1 MTLQD
6 NGSHE
11 ERSFQVDFKCILF
24 CKHSSSLQLEA
35 RVFRFTVLWQVAF
48 IFLTVFRIG
57 EVLKIRE

>member
-6 NGSHE
+6 NGSYK
-11 ERSFQVDFKCILF
+11 ERSFQVDFKCTLF
-24 CKHSSSLQLEA
+24 CKHSFSLQLEV
-35 RVFRFTVLWQVAF
+35 RVFCFTVLWQVAF